1 MNTVNLKIRQFPL
14 KFKPRTDFGRDD
26 FMAADCNIEALNMV
40 ERWPDWPFFAIVLY
54 GPEGCGK
61 SHLAHVFAEH
71 VAACCE
77 PPIPVQIIQATAVN
91 SRKQDES
98 VYIPVNT
105 KHRIQNDTESDV
117 EFIEVQTGDKLDE
130 NDIVRFEDIYGRV

>member
-1 MNTVNLKIRQFPL
+1 MIKKMSTINFKIKQFPL

-26 FMAADCNIEALNMV
+26 FLVADCNREALNMV
-40 ERWPDWPFFAIVLY
+40 EMWPNWPFFAVVLY

-77 PPIPVQIIQATAVN
+77 FLQELLNLLAIYSLYGFLVVLNHIDAEAV
-91 SRKQDES
+91 
-98 VYIPVNT
+98 VI
-105 KHRIQNDTESDV
+105 
-117 EFIEVQTGDKLDE
+117 G
-130 NDIVRFEDIYGRV
+130 